1 MPIPL
6 AQAATVPATADL
18 HAQVMGA
25 TTGDVFTLAADTTY
39 TWGKSWALSERP
51 IVHLILF
58 QSAILVTKDRVNSA
72 PSSALG
78 SAIASPSA
86 P

>member
-39 TWGKSWALSERP
+39 TWGKSWALSGTTDCP
-51 IVHLILF
+51 PHPFSISYF
-58 QSAILVTKDRVNSA
+58 GQGPSAPPA